1 MGCCSSNQNGS
12 SACCPAPQIF
22 TENLCG
28 NLLGPLSAAP
38 IWSVVGLSDYAQGTF
53 EIFNSAQSLS
63 VMTGAVGN
71 GVATA
76 IFTVPAGTTQAVSIT
91 KPAIFTVSVAT
102 GDNGTYC
109 INLYKRLLA

>member
-1 MGCCSSNQNGS
+1 MSCSSSNQNGGN
-12 SACCPAPQIF
+12 CCPAPQVF

-28 NLLGPLSAAP
+28 NLLGPLSAAV
-38 IWSVVGLSDYAQGTF
+38 WSTVGVSDFAQGTF
-53 EIFNSAQSLS
+53 EIFNSAQSLA

-71 GVATA
+71 GVNTA
-76 IFTVPAGTTQAVSIT
+76 IFTVPAGTTGSVSIR